1 MSMPIV
7 NPDEEHRRA
16 QTLYQQGVRMSQ
28 GKPPAGK
35 KRLPVGAIV
44 GIVLIILLF
53 AYIFIFGT
61 LSMGGFHKKFPP
73 YAAQGTV
80 EGAQLELSDPDETG
94 SYTQE
99 DVLAAS
105 QAVLEAFPDF
115 YRDCTLQRLSYL
127 PMPTEDEPNGI
138 LFQGDFLSGKYRS
151 SDLGIYDKNTLYQC
165 LWRVEQEADGTWTP
179 ALRYT
184 IAEPAESSVPDLVT
198 PTPVPN
204 P

>member
-80 EGAQLELSDPDETG
+80 EGAQLELSDPAEELKNMAG
-94 SYTQE
+94 E
-99 DVLAAS
+99 KAR
-105 QAVLEAFPDF
+105 LEKEIA
-115 YRDCTLQRLSYL
+115 RS
-127 PMPTEDEPNGI
+127 NGI
-138 LFQGDFLSGKYRS
+138 LSNEGFLKKAPEAKVK
-151 SDLGIYDKNTLYQC
+151 LEKDKLEVYKKQYQ
-165 LWRVEQEADGTWTP
+165 
-179 ALRYT
+179 T
-184 IAEPAESSVPDLVT
+184 ILDRIAVL
-198 PTPVPN
+198 N
-204 P
+204 G